1 MAPEHQGNG
10 VGSMLV
16 RWGCDMADKD
26 ILNCFVMA
34 SPGGLALY
42 NKFDFKVIGEVCTE
56 HGSFTSMYRKPK
68 RSMECAG

>member
-26 ILNCFVMA
+26 VLNGFVMA

-42 NKFDFKVIGEVCTE
+42 NEFDFKVTGEVCTE
-56 HGSFTSMYRKPK
+56 HGSFTSMFRKPK
-68 RSMECAG
+68 DPIQCAG